1 MKRKTVNILNV
12 VSIMVDVGAG
22 CGNCRYSPHNPFKKY
37 NVKTSIGLSDKP
49 FMYKRILENA
59 VAL

>member
-1 MKRKTVNILNV
+1 MVL
-12 VSIMVDVGAG
+12 IMVGVGAG
-22 CGNCRYSPHNPFKKY
+22 CGNRRYSPHNPFKKY

-59 VAL
+59 VALWE